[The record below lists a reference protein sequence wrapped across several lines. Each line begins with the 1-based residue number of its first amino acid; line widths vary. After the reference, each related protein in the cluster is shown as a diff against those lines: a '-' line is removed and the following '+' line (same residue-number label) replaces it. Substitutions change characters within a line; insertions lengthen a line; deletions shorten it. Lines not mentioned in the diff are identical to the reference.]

1 MKKLS
6 DKQRKLDV
14 KNGLIHRSG
23 KSQNQRE
30 DTALVSSNKSN
41 WKSINNWI
49 DKQRQENL
57 NITIDEGGH
66 VILHL
71 PEIMNFFG
79 EYKAT
84 ALYISAIR
92 KLSNTRKISNK
103 AYKLKS
109 VNFDDLK
116 TISTSAALVLTA
128 ELSKWDDAVRQRL
141 SPNINNWDDDIL
153 EQFTDLGFFELFQNN
168 PIENITPKKE
178 KTSTL
183 RLVEYIKGRCGDSKK
198 VRILKDKIK
207 HIVGDNIKKWTF
219 LHSGLTEAITNVS
232 HHAYPDEYGCSKSDK
247 NWYLTGSYN
256 DETKELKIVFF
267 DQGIGIPK
275 SLPESEVWEKVLK
288 ILDKLNLSGAGS
300 KKDEV
305 LLKAAVELDRTSTDE
320 NDRGKGLQDLL
331 EFIRKRGNGYLSILS
346 LKGLYKFS
354 VYKGQET
361 VKSECFANA
370 IGGTL
375 IIWSATLDN

>member
-6 DKQRKLDV
+6 IKQRKIDV
-14 KNGLIHRSG
+14 KTALIHRKCKYYCQKIAS
-23 KSQNQRE
+23 
-30 DTALVSSNKSN
+30 VSEYSHSSS
-41 WKSINNWI
+41 WKAVNSWI
-49 DKQRQENL
+49 DKHKQKNL
-57 NITIDEGGH
+57 NIGVNKRRQIT
-66 VILHL
+66 LYL
-71 PEIMNFFG
+71 PKKMNFFG

-84 ALYISAIR
+84 VLYISAIR
-92 KLSNTRKISNK
+92 RLSNTKKLSNK

-109 VNFDDLK
+109 VNFDNLK
-116 TISTSAALVLTA
+116 KISTSAALVLTA
-128 ELSKWDDAVRQRL
+128 ELSKWDDAIRQRL
-141 SPNINNWDDDIL
+141 RPDIDNWDDDIL

-168 PIENITPKKE
+168 PIDNIEVTKE
-178 KTSTL
+178 KTSTI
-183 RLVEYIKGRCGDSKK
+183 RLVEYIKGRCGDTQK
-198 VRILKDKIK
+198 VRVLKDKIK
-207 HIVGDNIKKWTF
+207 NIVGDSINKWTF
-219 LHSGLTEAITNVS
+219 LHGGLTEAITNVS

-256 DETKELKIVFF
+256 DDTKELKIVFY

-275 SLPESEVWEKVLK
+275 SLPESEVWEKILK
-288 ILDKLNLSGAGS
+288 FLTKLNLAES

-331 EFIRKRGNGYLSILS
+331 EFIRQRENGYLSILS

-354 VYKGQET
+354 VLNGQES
-361 VKSECFANA
+361 VKSEHFTNA

-375 IIWSATLDN
+375 IIWSASLVN